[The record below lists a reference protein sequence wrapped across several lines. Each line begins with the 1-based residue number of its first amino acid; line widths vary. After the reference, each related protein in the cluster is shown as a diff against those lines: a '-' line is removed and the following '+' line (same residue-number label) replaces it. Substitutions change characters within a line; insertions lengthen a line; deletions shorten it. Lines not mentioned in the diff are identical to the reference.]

1 MTARCFADTNLFL
14 YAASK
19 DPADA
24 GRKAAARELLGQEDI
39 GISAQ
44 VLQEF
49 AHNASAKKRLGLEA
63 EETETI
69 LHAMLDYPVL
79 PVTGEL
85 VLEAF
90 ALQQRYQISYWD
102 AAIIAAARSLG
113 CKILYTE
120 DLNAGQDYGGVV
132 AQNPFVGT

>member
-24 GRKAAARELLGQEDI
+24 GRKTAARELLGKEDI

-49 AHNASAKKRLGLEA
+49 AHIASAKKHLGLEA
-63 EETETI
+63 EVKRKGAGRK
-69 LHAMLDYPVL
+69 L
-79 PVTGEL
+79 
-85 VLEAF
+85 
-90 ALQQRYQISYWD
+90 
-102 AAIIAAARSLG
+102 
-113 CKILYTE
+113 TE
-120 DLNAGQDYGGVV
+120 DKGRHTCQKSIWIRW
-132 AQNPFVGT
+132 QH